1 MPRQSRIVIPQMPHH
16 VTQRGNYRMDVFDES
31 KNYRKYCELINEYT
45 DDHGCEIVAYCLM
58 TNHVHFIVI
67 PKKEQSLAKIFN
79 AVHMRYSHYINGKR
93 GVKGHLWQGRFYSC
107 VLDEKHLY
115 RAIRYV
121 EKNPVRA
128 KMVREA
134 RGYKWSSARQHMG
147 KDNFGVIELSKK
159 YQYFD
164 NSEWQDYLT
173 EEDEDMDREIRLKTA
188 RGIVVGEKEIIK
200 KLEKK
205 LDRSLACLKWGRPK
219 KG

>member
-1 MPRQSRIVIPQMPHH
+1 
-16 VTQRGNYRMDVFDES
+16 
-31 KNYRKYCELINEYT
+31 
-45 DDHGCEIVAYCLM
+45 M

-128 KMVREA
+128 KIVKEA
-134 RGYKWSSARQHMG
+134 WGYKWSSARQHMG
-147 KDNFGVIELSKK
+147 KENFRVIELSKK
-159 YQYFD
+159 YRYFD

-188 RGIVVGEKEIIK
+188 RGLVVGEKEFIK

-205 LDRSLACLKWGRPK
+205 LNRSLACLKWGRPK
-219 KG
+219 KTQ